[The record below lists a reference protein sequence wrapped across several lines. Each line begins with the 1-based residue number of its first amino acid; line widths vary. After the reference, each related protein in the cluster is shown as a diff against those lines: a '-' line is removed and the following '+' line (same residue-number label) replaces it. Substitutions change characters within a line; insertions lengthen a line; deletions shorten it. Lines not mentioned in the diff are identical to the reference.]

1 MTNQNNFK
9 PGQNHGTKTGR
20 SANERGGEN
29 DRGSQNKSDHRST
42 ERDSRNAADR
52 NLEKNKHIKQAAA
65 AATEK
70 NSGSAN
76 RIGNRN
82 DSDAFKN
89 NGNRTAKKARVTP
102 GGN

>member
-9 PGQNHGTKTGR
+9 PGQNHGAKTGR
-20 SANERGGEN
+20 NANERG
-29 DRGSQNKSDHRST
+29 SQNNSDHRST
-42 ERDSRNAADR
+42 ERDSGNAANR

-102 GGN
+102 GIN

>member
-20 SANERGGEN
+20 SANERG
-29 DRGSQNKSDHRST
+29 SQNKSDRRST
-42 ERDSRNAADR
+42 ERDSGNAADR
-52 NLEKNKHIKQAAA
+52 NIEKNKHIKQASAVT
-65 AATEK
+65 TEK
-70 NSGSAN
+70 NSESAN
-76 RIGNRN
+76 RIGKRN